1 MRRGV
6 LGFLIILGSLT
17 FFVWSSVYQL
27 ARAAPLEVNFLAV
40 GQGDSILIKTNG
52 IEKILIDG
60 GPGKKVLERLPP
72 HLPFLLKKIDLVVLT
87 HPDRDHIEGL
97 LEVVEKYP
105 VAKTATNSQKTNTLL
120 QKEWEKKTKE
130 KENLVLRAGDESKI
144 RGNAI
149 EVLWPKEIRKN
160 PNENSLVLKV
170 TRDNVSFLFTGDI
183 HQKQEKSL
191 EQVTS
196 QVLQV
201 AHHGSKTS
209 SNPLFLKKVSPQI
222 AVISCG
228 EENQHGHP
236 HPEVLEKL
244 KETEAVILRTDKGKD
259 VQILS
264 DGKKLIIR

>member
-1 MRRGV
+1 MRRGA
-6 LGFLIILGSLT
+6 LGFLIILSSLT

-27 ARAAPLEVNFLAV
+27 TRAAPLEVNFLAV
-40 GQGDSILIKTNG
+40 GQGNSILVKING

-72 HLPFLLKKIDLVVLT
+72 HLPFLSRQIDLVVLT

-105 VAKTATNSQKTNTLL
+105 VSKIATNGQKADTLL
-120 QKEWEKKTKE
+120 QKEWEKRT
-130 KENLVLRAGDESKI
+130 KENLVLKAGDKSEV
-144 RGNAI
+144 RGNTVK
-149 EVLWPKEIRKN
+149 VLWPKEIRQN
-160 PNENSLVLKV
+160 LNENSLVLKIS
-170 TRDNVSFLFTGDI
+170 RDNVSFLFTGDI
-183 HQKQEKSL
+183 YQKQEKSL
-191 EQVTS
+191 EKVAS

-209 SNPLFLKKVSPQI
+209 SSLLFLKKVSPQV

-236 HPEVLEKL
+236 HQEVLENL
-244 KETEAVILRTDKGKD
+244 KEVEALILRTDEDGD
-259 VQILS
+259 IQILS
-264 DGKKLIIR
+264 DGKKIIIR